1 MLGCFPVPQGCLCRR
16 RADRDDRVLT
26 IIVITNKVAAVIRT
40 LQAEIKQTRPFAT
53 PEEEAAV
60 SLQRTAGLLAWGAM
74 EMLKPYGIS
83 LTQYNALR
91 ILRGAD
97 KQGWACSE
105 IGERM
110 INRDPDVTRL
120 LDRLERR
127 GLVVRRRGTKDRRV
141 ITARITSAGLDLLS
155 TLDRPMEEFNR
166 KVLGHMRGHGLETL
180 IKLLAV
186 AREKLV

>member
-1 MLGCFPVPQGCLCRR
+1 V
-16 RADRDDRVLT
+16 T
-26 IIVITNKVAAVIRT
+26 RT

-60 SLQRTAGLLAWGAM
+60 SLQRTASLLEWGAT
-74 EMLKPYGIS
+74 EMLKPYGVS

-91 ILRGAD
+91 ILRGAG

-127 GLVVRRRGTKDRRV
+127 GLVERSRDEKDRRV

-166 KVLGHMRGHGLETL
+166 KALGHMRGHGLEAL

>member
-1 MLGCFPVPQGCLCRR
+1 V
-16 RADRDDRVLT
+16 AKT
-26 IIVITNKVAAVIRT
+26 I
-40 LQAEIKQTRPFAT
+40 QAEIKQTKPFGS

-60 SLQRTAGLLAWGAM
+60 SLARTAGLLDWRM
-74 EMLKPYGIS
+74 TEMLKAYGIS
-83 LTQYNALR
+83 PTQYNALR
-91 ILRGAD
+91 ILRGAG

-127 GLVVRRRGTKDRRV
+127 GLVERSRENKDRRV
-141 ITARITSAGLDLLS
+141 ITARITSAGLELLS
-155 TLDRPMEEFNR
+155 TLDRPVEEFH
-166 KVLGHMRGHGLETL
+166 KKALGHMREQGLETL

-186 AREKLV
+186 ARESLG